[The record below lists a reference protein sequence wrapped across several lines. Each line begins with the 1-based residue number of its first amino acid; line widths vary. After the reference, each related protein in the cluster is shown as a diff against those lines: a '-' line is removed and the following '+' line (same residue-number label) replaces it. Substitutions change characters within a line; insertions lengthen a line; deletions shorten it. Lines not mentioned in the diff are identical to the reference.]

1 MVKVKFKIFRVIF
14 IILIVILFAIAT
26 FFLIR
31 GLTYKEE
38 KKVED
43 DQTPVSMPSVNIEEI
58 IEKIK
63 KEHTILLYESTNIPE
78 FTSLVFLEQ
87 GRIQSYLIDKTTG
100 KELTIEDIIKEDKKD
115 DFLAKEQE
123 LLALKYPEFI
133 VSGVNTQNGTKAYY
147 VKENEMI
154 IYYYDYPYEYDY
166 TEEVYLTINYN
177 EIADY
182 LQFTPVLDEEY
193 SNEDGYRYDQ
203 NKKSVAITFDDGP
216 SSKYNSQFL
225 EVLAKNKAH
234 ATFFMVGSMMSSCGK
249 CVLDTYQSGNEIGSH
264 TYSHINIKKSSVAE
278 VNENLAKVDDLFYQ
292 ITGDHIRYVRPPYG
306 AYSKENLE
314 NINSPLILWN
324 LDTEDW
330 RYRDVDHIVNY
341 VMENVSDGS
350 IILMHELY
358 ETSLEALKII
368 LPRLYA
374 MGYQVVSVGELA
386 ELKGRSIEVGH
397 AYRSFMS

>member
-1 MVKVKFKIFRVIF
+1 
-14 IILIVILFAIAT
+14 
-26 FFLIR
+26 
-31 GLTYKEE
+31 
-38 KKVED
+38 
-43 DQTPVSMPSVNIEEI
+43 
-58 IEKIK
+58 
-63 KEHTILLYESTNIPE
+63 
-78 FTSLVFLEQ
+78 
-87 GRIQSYLIDKTTG
+87 
-100 KELTIEDIIKEDKKD
+100 
-115 DFLAKEQE
+115 
-123 LLALKYPEFI
+123 
-133 VSGVNTQNGTKAYY
+133 
-147 VKENEMI
+147 MI